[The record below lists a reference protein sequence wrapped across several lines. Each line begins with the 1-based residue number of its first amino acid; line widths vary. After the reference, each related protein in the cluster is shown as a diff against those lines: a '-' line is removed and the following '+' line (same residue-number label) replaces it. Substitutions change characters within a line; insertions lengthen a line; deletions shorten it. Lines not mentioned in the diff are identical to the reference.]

1 MTKRRIGFLAALSL
15 TLVAM
20 ATAFASQ
27 ARPVESHGR
36 SAAHG
41 KYVRPAAT
49 YFQHGPGGCDGGSDA
64 TYDGSDL

>member
-27 ARPVESHGR
+27 ARPAVAHSR
-36 SAAHG
+36 SSAHG
-41 KYVRPAAT
+41 KYVAPVVM
-49 YFQHGPGGCDGGSDA
+49 QHHYGPGGCDGGDA
-64 TYDGSDL
+64 AYDGSDL